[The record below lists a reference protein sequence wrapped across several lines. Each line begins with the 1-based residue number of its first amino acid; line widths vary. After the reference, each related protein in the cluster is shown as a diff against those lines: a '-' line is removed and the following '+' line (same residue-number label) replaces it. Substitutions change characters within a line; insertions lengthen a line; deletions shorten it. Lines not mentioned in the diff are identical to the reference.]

1 MKHLYTELP
10 FSMVLEVITKHH
22 ASGKDV
28 RNLVIKNNNDKKGM
42 IIRVNSPIETMNP
55 DAKFDINELM
65 FKTAVS
71 DDTKGTSWSPKI
83 VDCLPTSSYEVYIND
98 KF

>member
-1 MKHLYTELP
+1 MKHLYSELP
-10 FSMVLEVITKHH
+10 FSAVLEVITKYYT
-22 ASGKDV
+22 SGEDV

-42 IIRVNSPIETMNP
+42 IIRVNSPVETMNP

-65 FKTAVS
+65 FKIAVS
-71 DDTKGTSWSPKI
+71 NDTKGTSWSPKI
-83 VDCLPTSSYEVYIND
+83 VDCLPTSSYEVYTNA